1 MNARNAH
8 TARNEDLFR
17 EVNERIE
24 ELTQQLDVLPSN
36 RQVEFHC
43 ECGRDGCDAR
53 LSMTIAEYDAVRTEN
68 DRFAVAPGHESGDLE
83 RVVERNERYLVVD
96 KLPAAEPLS
105 GS

>member
-1 MNARNAH
+1 VNARNAH